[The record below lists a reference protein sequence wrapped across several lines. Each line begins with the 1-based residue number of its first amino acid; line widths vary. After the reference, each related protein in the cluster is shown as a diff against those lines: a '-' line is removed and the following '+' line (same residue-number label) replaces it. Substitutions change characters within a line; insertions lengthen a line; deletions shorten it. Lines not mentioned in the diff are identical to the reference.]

1 MSEGDHVNDLYILL
15 QGGIELLDSRLPGE
29 AAIVDP
35 GVASTHGGRR
45 QVRGVSWPLLAV
57 DR

>member
-1 MSEGDHVNDLYILL
+1 MNDLYILL